1 MGRGVQQLVTLGNGE
16 PQQRPGESHLKFLE
30 RSMTETAGQKR
41 PKAPP
46 GPTRLPKAPMP
57 KPDPVPSKNETA
69 LPYMAWPQ
77 EPEAQG
83 ASPMQEDTVMEV
95 QPPMKKVRI
104 KEEPEVRV
112 IPARPPPPSAPPPSP
127 RTSGPP
133 PGPCRIPGLSFDFFT
148 LDARVVLMVV
158 AILGGLIALSVYRI
172 VMNSNT
178 MME

>member
-1 MGRGVQQLVTLGNGE
+1 
-16 PQQRPGESHLKFLE
+16 
-30 RSMTETAGQKR
+30 
-41 PKAPP
+41 
-46 GPTRLPKAPMP
+46 
-57 KPDPVPSKNETA
+57 
-69 LPYMAWPQ
+69 
-77 EPEAQG
+77 
-83 ASPMQEDTVMEV
+83 MEV

-112 IPARPPPPSAPPPSP
+112 IPARAPPHQGLPM
-127 RTSGPP
+127 TSGPP
-133 PGPCRIPGLSFDFFT
+133 PGSSRIAGLSFDFFT